1 MMKTW
6 RQCCVLFG
14 AGDVLVPKGK
24 LKDVVLA
31 FTKKEKIPDYQALIS
46 NFGFPQGLLNMP
58 LCLKVFI

>member
-1 MMKTW
+1 M
-6 RQCCVLFG
+6 LFG

-24 LKDVVLA
+24 LKDAVLA